1 MNHTT
6 VINKISELGYKGL
19 KDAYLRQMED
29 VNYHNISFEDRLY
42 QLLDAQDI
50 FINNKKV
57 SMNLKLSK
65 IKDKQALLENLD
77 YVIYLNWRKFRY
89 LFLAFSKMKIG
100 LPKIHYLPK

>member
-65 IKDKQALLENLD
+65 IKDKD
-77 YVIYLNWRKFRY
+77 RKSTRLNSSHEFVSRMPSS
-89 LFLAFSKMKIG
+89 A
-100 LPKIHYLPK
+100 

>member
-77 YVIYLNWRKFRY
+77 YDPKEKSIKLKFY
-89 LFLAFSKMKIG
+89 
-100 LPKIHYLPK
+100 H